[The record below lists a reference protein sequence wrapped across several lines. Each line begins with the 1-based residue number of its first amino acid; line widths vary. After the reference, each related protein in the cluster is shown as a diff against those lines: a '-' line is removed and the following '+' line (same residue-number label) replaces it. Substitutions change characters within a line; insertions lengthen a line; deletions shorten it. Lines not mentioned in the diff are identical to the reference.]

1 MIFKILLCYSI
12 FGCFLI
18 GQEPADLDSVIYFQ
32 MLQLKSKL
40 DINPIAWQDTRAGY
54 LRNRALRICDMAIDN
69 LGKMN
74 SDSLISKYYTEL
86 VSLMIEINDGKEF
99 KVYSPPT
106 KNYHINFFYSS
117 SKP

>member
-1 MIFKILLCYSI
+1 MICRKLPYALILIYHLM
-12 FGCFLI
+12 
-18 GQEPADLDSVIYFQ
+18 GQQPANLDSVIYIQ

-40 DINPIAWQDTRAGY
+40 DINPIIWQDTREGY
-54 LRNRALRICDMAIDN
+54 LRNRALRVCDMAIDK

-86 VSLMIEINDGKEF
+86 DSLMIKINDGKEF
-99 KVYSPPT
+99 EVYSPPK

-117 SKP
+117 SRP

>member
-1 MIFKILLCYSI
+1 MIFKKLLCGSI
-12 FGCFLI
+12 LGCFLI
-18 GQEPADLDSVIYFQ
+18 GEEPTNLDSVIYIQ

-40 DINPIAWQDTRAGY
+40 DINPIIWQDTREGY
-54 LRNRALRICDMAIDN
+54 LRNRALRVCDMAIDK

-86 VSLMIEINDGKEF
+86 DSLMIKINDGKEF
-99 KVYSPPT
+99 EVYSPPT

-117 SKP
+117 SRP

>member
-1 MIFKILLCYSI
+1 MIFKRFLFWSV

-18 GQEPADLDSVIYFQ
+18 GQKPANLDSVIYIQ
-32 MLQLKSKL
+32 MLQLKSNL
-40 DINPIAWQDTRAGY
+40 DINPIIWQDTRAGY
-54 LRNRALRICDMAIDN
+54 LRNRALRVCDMAIDQ

-86 VSLMIEINDGKEF
+86 DSLMIKINNGKEF
-99 KVYSPPT
+99 EVYIPAI

-117 SKP
+117 SRP

>member
-1 MIFKILLCYSI
+1 MICRKLSYALIFIGLLM
-12 FGCFLI
+12 
-18 GQEPADLDSVIYFQ
+18 GQQPANLDSAIYIQ

-40 DINPIAWQDTRAGY
+40 DINPIIWQDTKEGY

-69 LGKMN
+69 LGKIS

-86 VSLMIEINDGKEF
+86 DSLMIEINDGKEF
-99 KVYSPPT
+99 EVYSPPI

-117 SKP
+117 SRP

>member
-1 MIFKILLCYSI
+1 MIFKKLLCCFI
-12 FGCFLI
+12 FCCFLI
-18 GQEPADLDSVIYFQ
+18 GDEPAKLDSVIYFQ

-40 DINPIAWQDTRAGY
+40 DINPIIWQDTREGY
-54 LRNRALRICDMAIDN
+54 LRNRALRVCDMALDH

-86 VSLMIEINDGKEF
+86 DSLMIKINDGKEF
-99 KVYSPPT
+99 KVNTPPI

-117 SKP
+117 SRP